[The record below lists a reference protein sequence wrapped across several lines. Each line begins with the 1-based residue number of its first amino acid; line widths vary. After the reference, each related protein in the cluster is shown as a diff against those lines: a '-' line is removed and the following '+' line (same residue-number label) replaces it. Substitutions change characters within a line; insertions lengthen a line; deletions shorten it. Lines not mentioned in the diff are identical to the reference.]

1 MDIEDRD
8 QGNERTRLRI
18 DVAILAVIVTA
29 PLCATFVGACAVFAV
44 AAVLLGGAFS
54 FWEPALVTLGAA
66 CVIVPL
72 ACAWWC
78 AR

>member
-1 MDIEDRD
+1 M
-8 QGNERTRLRI
+8 
-18 DVAILAVIVTA
+18 
-29 PLCATFVGACAVFAV
+29 FVGACAVFAV

>member
-8 QGNERTRLRI
+8 QGDERTRLRI
-18 DVAILAVIVTA
+18 DVAILAVVVTA
-29 PLCATFVGACAVFAV
+29 PLCATFVASSAVFAV
-44 AAVLLGGAFS
+44 AAVL
-54 FWEPALVTLGAA
+54 LGAA

-78 AR
+78 TR